1 MPVDMSIPLLASE
14 GQDVDPFRIDTFAD
28 SLSRFVD
35 DPLESQIFLEGEI
48 ASHLLLM
55 FYRGDQ
61 CVSVQDRVL
70 IEEDDNF
77 IILSDDV
84 VAIQIS
90 GYHLTDKARAI
101 LNFLDVRIKVKGL
114 SSIHDAEGLA

>member
-14 GQDVDPFRIDTFAD
+14 GQDVDPFCIDTFAD

-48 ASHLLLM
+48 ANHLLLM

-90 GYHLTDKARAI
+90 GYHLTDKARAS
-101 LNFLDVRIKVKGL
+101 LNFLDVRIKDKGL
-114 SSIHDAEGLA
+114 SSIHDAGGFP